1 MKRVNFDLTSRQK
14 DKQVDTYRDVDEHLK
29 RTKFIDKL
37 LLGSFTYIPQMK
49 KTPHG
54 RVFVS
59 KKVTQRKGRYF
70 MYIRS
75 WEKRSLL
82 STYEY

>member
-1 MKRVNFDLTSRQK
+1 MKRVNFDFTSRQR
-14 DKQVDTYRDVDEHLK
+14 DRQVNLNRDVDEHLQ
-29 RTKFIDKL
+29 RTKSIDKL

-59 KKVTQRKGRYF
+59 KKSYTKERKVFYV
-70 MYIRS
+70 Y
-75 WEKRSLL
+75 
-82 STYEY
+82 